1 MGKVVGEI
9 RGKTKEAVY
18 SKYVELCRKRSELL
32 TRTPEPNRDDVF
44 QEVKWDNKTQEWV
57 LRYHL
62 GS

>member
-1 MGKVVGEI
+1 M
-9 RGKTKEAVY
+9 TEAP
-18 SKYVELCRKRSELL
+18 RKPSELL